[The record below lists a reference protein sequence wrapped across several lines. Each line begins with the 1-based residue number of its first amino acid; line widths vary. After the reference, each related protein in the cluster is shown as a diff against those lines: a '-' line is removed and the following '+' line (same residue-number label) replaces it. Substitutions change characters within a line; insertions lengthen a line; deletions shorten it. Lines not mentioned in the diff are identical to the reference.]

1 MDSLKAPT
9 TRTRQALADALVT
22 LALEQGYDSLT
33 IRAVTK
39 RANVGYATFFR
50 HFKSLDELLAH
61 TMAHTFQDL
70 TGRIE
75 RQTTVYNEVVAEYS
89 FVKDHP
95 KFYRFYL
102 NLPSTHPARQIATA
116 EAEKLIRA
124 RCEPRLPTHV
134 PLDMSVQHIHETS
147 NRLILW
153 YLDHLDEC
161 SMDQVVAMHYDLVI
175 NGTQNVVLLHAGSSN
190 PPQAK
195 ALARTIH
202 PREPRHVD
210 HMLARGG
217 NSDLTKPAR
226 KR

>member
-1 MDSLKAPT
+1 MDSFKAPT

-22 LALEQGYDSLT
+22 LALEQGYDNLT

-70 TGRIE
+70 TGRIAQ
-75 RQTTVYNEVVAEYS
+75 QTTLYDEVVALYS

-95 KFYRFYL
+95 KFYRFYM

-116 EAEKLIRA
+116 EAEELIRA

-153 YLDHLDEC
+153 YIDQLDEC
-161 SMDQVVAMHYDLVI
+161 SIDQVVAMHYDLVI
-175 NGTQNVVLLHAGSSN
+175 NGTQNVVLFQAGNSN
-190 PPQAK
+190 PPQTK
-195 ALARTIH
+195 A
-202 PREPRHVD
+202 
-210 HMLARGG
+210 
-217 NSDLTKPAR
+217 
-226 KR
+226 